1 MLYFG
6 DKVNFVWFGKW
17 YREVRFEEVFEVVEK
32 YCFGQFWF
40 LVRSLIFYVGVRI
53 FEDVVRL
60 LNFVI
65 GFGFKYFNIKSVSYK
80 KLVVEICL
88 IERMDVLLG
97 ENGELWV
104 DEVYIEKIVNLV
116 NVQVRRFKGK
126 LKRLEEEI
134 EKFQED

>member
-1 MLYFG
+1 M
-6 DKVNFVWFGKW
+6 
-17 YREVRFEEVFEVVEK
+17 
-32 YCFGQFWF
+32 
-40 LVRSLIFYVGVRI
+40 
-53 FEDVVRL
+53 RL

-116 NVQVRRFKGK
+116 NV
-126 LKRLEEEI
+126 
-134 EKFQED
+134 